1 MVGRCGALPVA
12 SLWLRRLHWLT
23 LCGTLCVVTPVQAQ
37 PVEPTYSATYEAQ
50 RVQQFLDAA
59 KLQIDPAPEG
69 KRIRYLRFER
79 RRVFEP
85 NDLLVPLVL
94 PSFASTWPNAFHWL
108 TEESRIRR
116 EMLLSEGQPYAQHLA
131 DESARNLL
139 DLALFALV
147 KVVPVKTD
155 DPNQVGVVVYTRDL
169 WSLRLEQ
176 SFEGAG
182 GAFTVSGQLVERNF
196 LGRGEWLAVRSAID
210 PVTFSVGESFT
221 DSRFFGQPLR
231 LIESLDV
238 VFSRASVKPEGS
250 TGAVRFGYPIY
261 NLAQRFAAE
270 VYASYSDLIARGVRE
285 GRVIGV
291 DLANKLSACVPGLD
305 DCVARVWH
313 DQRLRLEAAASYAI
327 TESSRHVFS
336 LGAVVNDR
344 RVAPNAETDLRPDQ
358 VDEFKQR
365 VLPKVRR
372 DVYPYLR
379 YQLSVPQYVVFTNLA
394 TFGRSENVQV
404 GPSLSG
410 TIGVPLKAWGASSDG
425 MIVDSLFGYVW
436 AHRDAL
442 IDGVFEGLARLE
454 NGQAVDRRAILRLR
468 GATPSFE
475 HLLGRFVLRFV
486 WDVRDHDTQ
495 NTLVALGGDNGLRGY
510 PAQYFYA
517 FGASSVLGNV
527 EYRTRPWL
535 LESIHLGGVA
545 FYDVGSIYKQLSS
558 ARVHQAAGVGLR
570 VLFPQFNPYVFRID
584 VGVPV
589 GRERGGFAVQLS
601 YGSEQTVLL
610 TAAEDAQAVG
620 RQTTG
625 L

>member
-1 MVGRCGALPVA
+1 MVGRRGALPVA

-23 LCGTLCVVTPVQAQ
+23 LCGALCVLSPVHAQ
-37 PVEPTYSATYEAQ
+37 PIAPTYAATYEAQ
-50 RVQQFLDAA
+50 RVQQFLDSA

-94 PSFASTWPNAFHWL
+94 PRFASTWPNAFHWL

-116 EMLLSEGQPYAQHLA
+116 ELLLHEGERYAQHLA
-131 DESARNLL
+131 DESTRNLL

-147 KVVPVKTD
+147 KVVAVKTD
-155 DPNQVGVVVYTRDL
+155 DPNEVGVVVYTRDL

-176 SFEGAG
+176 SFAGAG
-182 GAFTVSGQLVERNF
+182 AAFTVSGQLVERNF
-196 LGRGEWLAVRSAID
+196 LGRGEWLALRGAID
-210 PVTFSVGESFT
+210 PVTFSVGQSFT
-221 DSRFFGQPLR
+221 DSRLFGEPLR
-231 LIESLDV
+231 LSESLDV

-250 TGAVRFGYPIY
+250 TGTVRFGRPFY

-270 VYASYSDLIARGVRE
+270 VYASYSDLIARGLSG

-291 DLANKLSACVPGLD
+291 DLAHDLKACAPGAD

-313 DQRLRLEAAASYAI
+313 DRRLRLEGAVSYAI
-327 TESSRHVFS
+327 TERSRHVFS

-344 RVAPNAETDLRPDQ
+344 SVAPNAETGLRADQ
-358 VDEFKQR
+358 IDAFTQR

-394 TFGRSENVQV
+394 TFGRSENVRV

-410 TIGVPLKAWGASSDG
+410 TIGLPLKAWGASSDG
-425 MIVDSLFGYVW
+425 VIIDDLFGYVW

-442 IDGVFEGLARLE
+442 IDGAFEGLARLE
-454 NGQAVDRRAILRLR
+454 NGQAADRRAILRVR

-475 HLLGRFVLRFV
+475 HLLGRFVLGFT

-510 PAQYFYA
+510 ASQYFYA
-517 FGASSVLGNV
+517 FGASSVLGNL

-535 LESIHLGGVA
+535 LESIHLGAVA
-545 FYDVGSIYKQLSS
+545 FYDVGSVYKQLSR
-558 ARVHQAAGVGLR
+558 ARLHQAVGAGLR

-620 RQTTG
+620 RTTTG